1 MHFCCPSLLCKAQ
14 QVCSSVLAAPQ
25 AREAPNTIF
34 TVFMALSLKHQSC
47 CRNLHVSFMH
57 TPWQCRTA
65 STTFRYHQILVQP
78 QTLSKLLFLLTLQ
91 AKQGCHCKISL
102 TTTNHHD
109 FSPSLG
115 NQFTVF
121 VVQRRAVKYR
131 MKYFLQ
137 CIIHFLDI
145 MLKASTDS
153 LQYKT

>member
-1 MHFCCPSLLCKAQ
+1 MQGTASLFFCA
-14 QVCSSVLAAPQ
+14 CSSTGQGSPKHNIHCFHGIII
-25 AREAPNTIF
+25 EAP
-34 TVFMALSLKHQSC
+34 VLLSQSA
-47 CRNLHVSFMH
+47 HVSFMH